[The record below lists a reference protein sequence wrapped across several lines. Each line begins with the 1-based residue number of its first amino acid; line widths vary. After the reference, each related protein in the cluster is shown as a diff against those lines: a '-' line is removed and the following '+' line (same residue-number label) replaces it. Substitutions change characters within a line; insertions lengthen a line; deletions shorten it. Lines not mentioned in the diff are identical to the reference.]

1 LSGLFFAAINPSSR
15 FGLARAGSVLTSAS
29 IGETLR
35 AAAIKTSMRI
45 ETQISAAHDAV
56 ADYEQKRLAL
66 ACLQEAWVEARH
78 DGVDGD
84 CLAQTALFLAF
95 AELISTYGED
105 ATARYAENI
114 APRIRNG
121 EFSIAPVRE

>member
-1 LSGLFFAAINPSSR
+1 
-15 FGLARAGSVLTSAS
+15 
-29 IGETLR
+29 
-35 AAAIKTSMRI
+35 MRI
-45 ETQISAAHDAV
+45 ATQISAVHDAV

-66 ACLQEAWVEARH
+66 GCLQEAWVEARH

-95 AELISTYGED
+95 AELISTYGEE
-105 ATARYAENI
+105 ATARYAEAI